1 VGRAERAKGPTG
13 APGEAQETEV
23 VRDRVESDSG
33 SHEEGRLTA
42 RPTNHGLTIVSPI
55 RTPAVAATGGGRRA
69 PGRAAGIELRHA
81 RYGKAYPRT
90 SAAIFAALPLGEQS
104 GAPRESIPDLP

>member
-69 PGRAAGIELRHA
+69 AGIELRHA

>member
-1 VGRAERAKGPTG
+1 
-13 APGEAQETEV
+13 
-23 VRDRVESDSG
+23 
-33 SHEEGRLTA
+33 
-42 RPTNHGLTIVSPI
+42 VSPI
-55 RTPAVAATGGGRRA
+55 RTPAVAATGGGR
-69 PGRAAGIELRHA
+69 RAAGIELRHA

>member
-42 RPTNHGLTIVSPI
+42 RPTNHGLAIVSPI
-55 RTPAVAATGGGRRA
+55 RTPAVAATGGGR
-69 PGRAAGIELRHA
+69 RAAGIELRHA